1 MNRKLKQVVARASR
15 ANKSL
20 FQGSSSSSSRREAM
34 LRCAHGE
41 EGRRSITFQR
51 SDDEEEEQG
60 AEEEQG
66 GEEEWRGEEAEN
78 VGEGPNEE
86 EAELERVPRQTRRIH
101 MVVPPI
107 APAQEDDRV
116 LIRPLGDQ

>member
-1 MNRKLKQVVARASR
+1 MNCKLKQVMARASR

-34 LRCAHGE
+34 LRCARGE

-51 SDDEEEEQG
+51 SDDEEEEHG
-60 AEEEQG
+60 AKEEQG
-66 GEEEWRGEEAEN
+66 GEEAEN
-78 VGEGPNEE
+78 VGEEPNEE